1 MARSIE
7 QTREAKRIYM
17 AKKRAENPE
26 AAKEYS
32 RNYHTKNRDKQL
44 KVMRNYYAKRFFWS
58 RAMKL
63 RGENKATYKDLAKLW
78 KSQRG
83 LCALTGIKLN
93 RSSQLDHIF
102 PKAKGG
108 KDDVSNL
115 QWVCAEVNLAKRD
128 LTEKEF
134 IYLCNSVMRWIGERI
149 NQYEQRG
156 MEKHL

>member
-1 MARSIE
+1 MARTIE
-7 QTREAKRIYM
+7 QTREAKRLHM

-32 RNYHTKNRDKQL
+32 RNYHAKNRDKQL
-44 KVMRNYYAKRFFWS
+44 KIMRDYYSKRFFWG

-63 RGENKATYKDLAKLW
+63 RGDNRATYKDLAVLW

-93 RSSQLDHIF
+93 RNAQLDHIY

-108 KDDVSNL
+108 KDDVGNL
-115 QWVCAEVNLAKRD
+115 RWVCAEVNLAKRD
-128 LTEKEF
+128 LTDEEF
-134 IYLCNSVMRWIGERI
+134 INLCSSVMKWIGERI
-149 NQYEQRG
+149 NEINKQI
-156 MEKHL
+156 